1 MADNKKSFLLY
12 CDLIHTISKMPNE
25 KTGELFKHILE
36 YVNDNNPKTDDLII
50 QLTFEPIKQSLKRDL
65 EKYERMRAKNSENA
79 KMRWDKEN
87 ATASDRMPPDAK
99 NADNGIDSVSDS
111 VKDKGN
117 TNVFNFKTSLLKL
130 CDNKKVVDDWLLVRK
145 NKKATNS
152 ETAFNLFKAEV
163 ERAKM
168 SWESVLLKCIEKNW
182 IGFKI
187 EWLNNSQL
195 NNNQQEDKTKYVTD

>member
-1 MADNKKSFLLY
+1 MRDSTIFYRSFYEAISELDPTTKAKIYDAIFEYSLNFKIVELEGVAKTVFTLIKPQIDANIKRYINGTQPKDKQDKSEPKAKGKRNK
-12 CDLIHTISKMPNE
+12 SKTEANANE
-25 KTGELFKHILE
+25 NN
-36 YVNDNNPKTDDLII
+36 NDNLN
-50 QLTFEPIKQSLKRDL
+50 
-65 EKYERMRAKNSENA
+65 ENNN
-79 KMRWDKEN
+79 DE
-87 ATASDRMPPDAK
+87 
-99 NADNGIDSVSDS
+99 
-111 VKDKGN
+111 
-117 TNVFNFKTSLLKL
+117 VFNFKTSLLKL